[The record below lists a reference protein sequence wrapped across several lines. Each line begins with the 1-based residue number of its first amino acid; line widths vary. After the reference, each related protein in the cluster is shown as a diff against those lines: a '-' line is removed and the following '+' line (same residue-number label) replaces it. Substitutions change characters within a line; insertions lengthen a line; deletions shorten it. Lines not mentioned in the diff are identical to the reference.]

1 MNTFS
6 FPQISVN
13 YKDADAAK
21 RTLVN
26 SSRVSYDIFKEAYD
40 ECMQHHEECWVMF
53 LNQANRLL
61 GLSCISKCGISQ
73 TVVDVRIILQTALLA
88 HASGI
93 ILSHNHPSGNMVASS
108 SDNSITS
115 KLKKACEILDI
126 TLLDH
131 IILWCGYGHWYK
143 GCLSFRRRAA
153 ANCHCPCDAEKCSYY
168 HSG

>member
-73 TVVDVRIILQTALLA
+73 TVGCPYHPADGSSGPCLGHNPQPQPPVRQHGGQLQ
-88 HASGI
+88 
-93 ILSHNHPSGNMVASS
+93 
-108 SDNSITS
+108 
-115 KLKKACEILDI
+115 
-126 TLLDH
+126 
-131 IILWCGYGHWYK
+131 
-143 GCLSFRRRAA
+143 
-153 ANCHCPCDAEKCSYY
+153 
-168 HSG
+168 

>member
-21 RTLVN
+21 RPLVN

-108 SDNSITS
+108 SDNAITS

-131 IILWCGYGHWYK
+131 IILSDTGY
-143 GCLSFRRRAA
+143 LSYA
-153 ANCHCPCDAEKCSYY
+153 DE
-168 HSG
+168 GML

>member
-93 ILSHNHPSGNMVASS
+93 ILSHNHPSGNMWPAPVTMPSQANSRKPAKSLTSLSLTISS
-108 SDNSITS
+108 SRIQ
-115 KLKKACEILDI
+115 AI
-126 TLLDH
+126 
-131 IILWCGYGHWYK
+131 
-143 GCLSFRRRAA
+143 
-153 ANCHCPCDAEKCSYY
+153 
-168 HSG
+168 

>member
-108 SDNSITS
+108 SRQCHHKQTQESLRKSLTS
-115 KLKKACEILDI
+115 
-126 TLLDH
+126 
-131 IILWCGYGHWYK
+131 
-143 GCLSFRRRAA
+143 LSLTISSSRIQAI
-153 ANCHCPCDAEKCSYY
+153 
-168 HSG
+168 

>member
-93 ILSHNHPSGNMVASS
+93 ILSHNHPSGNMVA
-108 SDNSITS
+108 
-115 KLKKACEILDI
+115 A
-126 TLLDH
+126 
-131 IILWCGYGHWYK
+131 GPQ
-143 GCLSFRRRAA
+143 AA
-153 ANCHCPCDAEKCSYY
+153 PADRI
-168 HSG
+168 

>member
-21 RTLVN
+21 RTMVN
-26 SSRVSYDIFKEAYD
+26 SSRISYDIFKEAYD

-108 SDNSITS
+108 NDNAITS
-115 KLKKACEILDI
+115 KLKKACELLDI

-131 IILWCGYGHWYK
+131 IILSDMGY
-143 GCLSFRRRAA
+143 LSYA
-153 ANCHCPCDAEKCSYY
+153 DE
-168 HSG
+168 GML

>member
-93 ILSHNHPSGNMVASS
+93 TSATTTRQATWWPAPVTMPSQANSRKPAKSLTSLSLTISS
-108 SDNSITS
+108 SRIQ
-115 KLKKACEILDI
+115 AI
-126 TLLDH
+126 
-131 IILWCGYGHWYK
+131 
-143 GCLSFRRRAA
+143 
-153 ANCHCPCDAEKCSYY
+153 
-168 HSG
+168 

>member
-61 GLSCISKCGISQ
+61 GL
-73 TVVDVRIILQTALLA
+73 
-88 HASGI
+88 
-93 ILSHNHPSGNMVASS
+93 LSL
-108 SDNSITS
+108 I
-115 KLKKACEILDI
+115 
-126 TLLDH
+126 H
-131 IILWCGYGHWYK
+131 I
-143 GCLSFRRRAA
+143 
-153 ANCHCPCDAEKCSYY
+153 
-168 HSG
+168 

>member
-73 TVVDVRIILQTALLA
+73 TVVDVRIIL
-88 HASGI
+88 
-93 ILSHNHPSGNMVASS
+93 SHNHPSGNMVASS
-108 SDNSITS
+108 SDNAITS

-131 IILWCGYGHWYK
+131 IILSDTGY
-143 GCLSFRRRAA
+143 LSYA
-153 ANCHCPCDAEKCSYY
+153 DE
-168 HSG
+168 GML

>member
-26 SSRVSYDIFKEAYD
+26 SSRVSYD
-40 ECMQHHEECWVMF
+40 MF

-108 SDNSITS
+108 SDNAITS

-131 IILWCGYGHWYK
+131 IILSDTGY
-143 GCLSFRRRAA
+143 LSYA
-153 ANCHCPCDAEKCSYY
+153 DEWML
-168 HSG
+168 

>member
-61 GLSCISKCGISQ
+61 GLSCISKCGI
-73 TVVDVRIILQTALLA
+73 LQTALLA

-108 SDNSITS
+108 SDNAITS

-131 IILWCGYGHWYK
+131 IILSDTGY
-143 GCLSFRRRAA
+143 LSYA
-153 ANCHCPCDAEKCSYY
+153 DE
-168 HSG
+168 GML

>member
-88 HASGI
+88 HAQATWWPAPVTMPSQANSRKPAKSLTS
-93 ILSHNHPSGNMVASS
+93 LSLTISS
-108 SDNSITS
+108 SRIQ
-115 KLKKACEILDI
+115 AI
-126 TLLDH
+126 
-131 IILWCGYGHWYK
+131 
-143 GCLSFRRRAA
+143 
-153 ANCHCPCDAEKCSYY
+153 
-168 HSG
+168 

>member
-1 MNTFS
+1 MKSRQSCARAKKLFHLQSSLYEYIFFPSDFS
-6 FPQISVN
+6 KLQGCRCCKTYHGKP
-13 YKDADAAK
+13 
-21 RTLVN
+21 
-26 SSRVSYDIFKEAYD
+26 SRISYDIFKEAYD

-108 SDNSITS
+108 NDNAITS
-115 KLKKACEILDI
+115 KLKKACELLDI

-131 IILWCGYGHWYK
+131 IILSDTGY
-143 GCLSFRRRAA
+143 LSYA
-153 ANCHCPCDAEKCSYY
+153 DE
-168 HSG
+168 GML

>member
-21 RTLVN
+21 RTMVN

-73 TVVDVRIILQTALLA
+73 TVVDVRIILQTAPCSFIFMEFCNRKDYLVNR
-88 HASGI
+88 STR
-93 ILSHNHPSGNMVASS
+93 SWPSS
-108 SDNSITS
+108 
-115 KLKKACEILDI
+115 
-126 TLLDH
+126 
-131 IILWCGYGHWYK
+131 
-143 GCLSFRRRAA
+143 
-153 ANCHCPCDAEKCSYY
+153 
-168 HSG
+168 

>member
-21 RTLVN
+21 RTMVN

-73 TVVDVRIILQTALLA
+73 TVVDVRIIMQTALLA

-93 ILSHNHPSGNMVASS
+93 ILSHNHPSGNLQP
-108 SDNSITS
+108 S
-115 KLKKACEILDI
+115 KQDDVLTERLSKATKLFDI
-126 TLLDH
+126 QLLDH
-131 IILWCGYGHWYK
+131 LIVSDSGYY
-143 GCLSFRRRAA
+143 
-153 ANCHCPCDAEKCSYY
+153 SY
-168 HSG
+168 SDEGRLV